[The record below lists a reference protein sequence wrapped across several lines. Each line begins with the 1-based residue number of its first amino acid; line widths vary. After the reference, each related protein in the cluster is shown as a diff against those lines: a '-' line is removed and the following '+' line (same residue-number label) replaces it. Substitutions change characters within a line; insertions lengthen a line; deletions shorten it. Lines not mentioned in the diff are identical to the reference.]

1 MAKEKKPLT
10 IKQQVKRN
18 TLYSKLFSYSE
29 FVAAAM
35 PYGIMAIVNREEW
48 FALNPEPWKIGL
60 GGGLGLAL
68 LGIAL
73 FLIEKKKE
81 EGSKLTNGTITLV
94 IGWYAVT
101 FIFFLLASI
110 DMEIYKIMAY
120 GGMGLIACIGLE
132 YESNKFKLKAQEN
145 KDNLKKAESK
155 IQTEQAEK
163 ELKEEE
169 QKKTKKQE
177 KVVVD

>member
-1 MAKEKKPLT
+1 MAKEKTPLT
-10 IKQQVKRN
+10 IKQQARKN

-29 FVAAAM
+29 FVAVAM
-35 PYGIMAIVNREEW
+35 PYSIMAIVNREEW

-81 EGSKLTNGTITLV
+81 EGSKLTNGMISLV
-94 IGWYAVT
+94 ICWYAVT
-101 FIFFLLASI
+101 FIFFLLASVN
-110 DMEIYKIMAY
+110 MEIYKIMAY

-132 YESNKFKLKAQEN
+132 YESNRFKAKAQEN
-145 KDNLKKAESK
+145 KDNIKKAEAK
-155 IQTEQAEK
+155 RQTEQAEK
-163 ELKEEE
+163 ELEEE
-169 QKKTKKQE
+169 QKKTKKQD